1 MRLQTKV
8 ISLTIGN
15 NPITIYGGKN
25 LYNVVAM
32 AATTAIA

>member
-15 NPITIYGGKN
+15 NLITIYGGKN

-32 AATTAIA
+32 AVTAAVA